1 MISYFADLFKK
12 IGKKAHIVTLFAW
25 SIKTICV
32 QWKGVVMFTLVGD
45 VVLFGL
51 LCHTWTQKQK
61 RESRCFHAGALE

>member
-1 MISYFADLFKK
+1 MISCFADWFQK
-12 IGKKAHIVTLFAW
+12 IGKKAHIVTLVAW

-32 QWKGVVMFTLVGD
+32 KWKGVVMYTLVGD

-61 RESRCFHAGALE
+61 QKNRYFQAGVLK